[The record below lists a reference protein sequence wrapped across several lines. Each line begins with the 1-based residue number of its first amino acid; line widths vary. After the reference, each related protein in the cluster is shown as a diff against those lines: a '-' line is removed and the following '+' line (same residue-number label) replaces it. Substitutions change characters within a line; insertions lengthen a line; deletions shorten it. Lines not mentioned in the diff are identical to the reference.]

1 VKAARHA
8 KRLTDKAPSRQIEC
22 LACGAVR
29 VVLGTSSEE
38 TGECP
43 RCGYLG
49 WAYAEDLDWATEK
62 AIMNGAHARPA
73 HAHPT
78 GSYRPSRAFPRR

>member
-1 VKAARHA
+1 METARHVSLVVREA
-8 KRLTDKAPSRQIEC
+8 RPREIEC
-22 LACGAVR
+22 LTCGAVR

-49 WAYAEDLDWATEK
+49 WAFAEDLDWVTER

-73 HAHPT
+73 FTRTRGAH
-78 GSYRPSRAFPRR
+78 RPSHATPRR